1 MATQEQLARQLQ
13 REFDARSEA
22 VRRLRER
29 TRIAEERSYASST
42 VYGNAFIKQ
51 GLGSLTDE
59 IRDRLQRISQG
70 WVSDKAQAVA
80 PIKNCDPA
88 ILALITAKGVLDVLG
103 VMQNITEIE
112 DLVKLISKLPGLGPK
127 SAKRIV
133 LKLINNRDEIIKPM
147 ANTLAQVYKNVT
159 RCNSCGSLKSTNEG
173 CVNCENVKEKYNKIC
188 VVEDIADQ
196 WSIENSN
203 IYKGY
208 YHILGGTLASAGHR
222 KEDLLINSLVERV
235 VKDKIE
241 EVILATSATVEGQ
254 TTAYYIQDSLK
265 KTNAKITKLAQGLPV
280 GGEIESLDD
289 GTLFSAFKNRS
300 NLNSNSE

>member
-1 MATQEQLARQLQ
+1 
-13 REFDARSEA
+13 
-22 VRRLRER
+22 
-29 TRIAEERSYASST
+29 
-42 VYGNAFIKQ
+42 
-51 GLGSLTDE
+51 
-59 IRDRLQRISQG
+59 
-70 WVSDKAQAVA
+70 
-80 PIKNCDPA
+80 
-88 ILALITAKGVLDVLG
+88 
-103 VMQNITEIE
+103 MQNINEME
-112 DLVKLISKLPGLGPK
+112 NLVKLISKLPGLGPK

-147 ANTLAQVYKNVT
+147 ANTLANVYKNIT
-159 RCNSCGSLKSTNEG
+159 RCNSCGSLKSNSEG
-173 CVNCENVKEKYNKIC
+173 CTNCENVKEKLNKIC

-208 YHILGGTLASAGHR
+208 FHILGGTIASVGHR

-235 VKDKIE
+235 IKEKIE

-265 KTNAKITKLAQGLPV
+265 KTKVKITKLAQGLPV
-280 GGEIESLDD
+280 GGEIENLDD

-300 NLNSNSE
+300 SLKSNSD